1 MAITKRLVKG
11 SALTQAE
18 LDANFT
24 HVGGDGT
31 YQFPSTK
38 GTTKQILRMNSGA
51 TALEYATVDSDE
63 VAEGSTNQYFTNARA
78 DARINALVTKSF
90 VNTLYAGDAAQNSF
104 SVQTSDFNAD
114 AATRYLVDTTGGQ
127 VTATLPAS
135 PSAGDTI
142 EFTYGATSFSAN
154 NLILGRN
161 GNNIDGAASDLTIS
175 SDPVGGILTVIYDGA
190 TWRTR

>member
-1 MAITKRLVKG
+1 
-11 SALTQAE
+11 
-18 LDANFT
+18 
-24 HVGGDGT
+24 
-31 YQFPSTK
+31 
-38 GTTKQILRMNSGA
+38 MNSGA

>member
-18 LDANFT
+18 LDGNFT
-24 HVGGDGT
+24 DYETFKALFDTTTFTTPNDGLVL
-31 YQFPSTK
+31 YWNDSNSAVEVK
-38 GTTKQILRMNSGA
+38 SLTTEI
-51 TALEYATVDSDE
+51 
-63 VAEGSTNQYFTNARA
+63 
-78 DARINALVTKSF
+78 DARITAVVDKSF
-90 VNTLYAGDAAQNSF
+90 VNTLFAGDPASNSF
-104 SVQTSDFNAD
+104 SVQTSNFNAD

-175 SDPVGGILTVIYDGA
+175 SDPTGGILTVIYDGA

>member
-11 SALTQAE
+11 SALTQTE

-63 VAEGSTNQYFTNARA
+63 VNEGSANQYFTNARA

-90 VNTLYAGDAAQNSF
+90 VDTLYASAYIQGNFQ
-104 SVQTSDFNAD
+104 VRTSSYNAD
-114 AATRYLVDTTGGQ
+114 AAVNYMVDTTGGV

-135 PSAGDTI
+135 PAAGDTI
-142 EFTYGATSFSAN
+142 RFTNGAENFATN
-154 NLILGRN
+154 NLVIARN
-161 GNNIDGAASDLTIS
+161 GNNIDGTASDVTLTS
-175 SDPVGGILTVIYDGA
+175 NPSNGILTLIHDGA
-190 TWRTR
+190 SWRQR